1 MGGVT
6 AGSYFYCD
14 QVQAECRDTVKAVS
28 ILPGSKNN
36 NNNNHMAACGAVIKV
51 LFSFQQG
58 GFASRV
64 TVSHLEK
71 VNVHNCLGP
80 AGAAGVSLDN
90 VHGSHDHTSYPAGWG
105 RCWMFSAS
113 LESWPGDFS
122 GNRQPAATSPVG
134 EVLSWQLAFPRHTL
148 VLCQRCLP

>member
-1 MGGVT
+1 MVPTEAKRSVRGGGGGVT

-14 QVQAECRDTVKAVS
+14 QVQAECRDTVVKAVS

-80 AGAAGVSLDN
+80 AGQQESAWMPST
-90 VHGSHDHTSYPAGWG
+90 DHMITP
-105 RCWMFSAS
+105 
-113 LESWPGDFS
+113 
-122 GNRQPAATSPVG
+122 
-134 EVLSWQLAFPRHTL
+134 HTL
-148 VLCQRCLP
+148 LGGEDAGCSVLRWNPGLVTSVEIDSLQPHPL